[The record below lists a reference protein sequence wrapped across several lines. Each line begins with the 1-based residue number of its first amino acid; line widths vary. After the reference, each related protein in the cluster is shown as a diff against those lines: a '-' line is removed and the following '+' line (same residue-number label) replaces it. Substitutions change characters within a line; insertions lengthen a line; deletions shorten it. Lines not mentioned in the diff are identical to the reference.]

1 MAKSSKYEIDW
12 SKLPAVEQ
20 SQIGHWWCA
29 GEWTFDLEDED
40 DLELCEE
47 AIYAHL
53 AWYLFVKE
61 QRSGG
66 AKA

>member
-12 SKLPAVEQ
+12 SKLPEVTERREG
-20 SQIGHWWCA
+20 SWGS
-29 GEWTFDLEDED
+29 GEWWFGLEDLEAPLDQ
-40 DLELCEE
+40 LEH
-47 AIYAHL
+47 AVYANL

>member
-1 MAKSSKYEIDW
+1 MAKSSKYTLDW
-12 SKLPAVEQ
+12 SKLPEVHQ
-20 SQIGHWWCA
+20 DNHGYWWA
-29 GEWTFDLEDED
+29 GDWSFELEEED

-61 QRSGG
+61 HKDGG
-66 AKA
+66 TEA

>member
-1 MAKSSKYEIDW
+1 MAKSSRYTLDW
-12 SKLPAVEQ
+12 SKLPEVHQ
-20 SQIGHWWCA
+20 DKMGYWWA
-29 GEWTFDLEDED
+29 GDWTFELEEED

-61 QRSGG
+61 QRNDSTE
-66 AKA
+66 A